1 MSGNAWDY
9 SYGGALDENHT
20 VRDGIESTDQTSS
33 PLVDISALP
42 YVVNAFVEEAA
53 FSGCKFNFSLTFR
66 NVQNSQKIS
75 SDFYRNRCFPEDS
88 KLSSHE
94 V

>member
-20 VRDGIESTDQTSS
+20 VRDEIESTDQTSS
-33 PLVDISALP
+33 PSVDISASP

-66 NVQNSQKIS
+66 NVQNSQKPVQTFTETVVSLKIVNIKS
-75 SDFYRNRCFPEDS
+75 
-88 KLSSHE
+88 
-94 V
+94 